1 MTEPDLEPASAYPLS
16 VKRPDLLY
24 TSTGKNVADLTMD
37 NVAAGEIMPEDL
49 RIAPATLRLQ
59 AQIADRVGRP
69 QLGANLRRAAEMTTI
84 SDTRVLEIYN
94 ALRPQAA
101 TEEELLAI
109 AQELETTYGAERL
122 GALVREAAKVYQH
135 RDLLAVPE

>member
-1 MTEPDLEPASAYPLS
+1 MTDPTLEPAHDYPLS
-16 VKRPDLLY
+16 VKRPELLY
-24 TSTGKNVADLTMD
+24 TSTGKTVADLTMG
-37 NVAAGEIMPEDL
+37 NVVAGQITPGDL
-49 RIAPATLRLQ
+49 RIVPATLRLQ

-69 QLGANLRRAAEMTTI
+69 QLGANLRRAAEMTAI

-101 TEEELLAI
+101 TKEELLAI
-109 AQELETTYGAERL
+109 AVELETTYGAERL
-122 GALVREAAKVYQH
+122 GALIREATEVYEH